1 MDPDSIP
8 VNSGCDSIPG
18 IPVAIPAE
26 FEFWSEF
33 CRNGNYNLA
42 GSPAKIPFP
51 RNFRNYPDSGGFWQE
66 YMGDCKEL
74 ALVYINNTLI
84 HVVLDNCL
92 V

>member
-1 MDPDSIP
+1 MDPDSVP
-8 VNSGCDSIPG
+8 VNSGCDSVLG

-33 CRNGNYNLA
+33 HRNGNYNLA

-51 RNFRNYPDSGGFWQE
+51 WNSRNPPESAGFRQE

-74 ALVYINNTLI
+74 RSI
-84 HVVLDNCL
+84 LDCPTPNFPIQF
-92 V
+92 